1 MIIITQIA
9 FYTNF
14 GILKF
19 LITLKNH
26 LIRGLK
32 FYLRIFTEFL
42 RSGANNAY
50 HSYEKP
56 LRTANSKKFKWHLTP
71 IYIFLGPVKA
81 LFVITHK
88 PPTEPKRKK
97 KNCFFKQ

>member
-71 IYIFLGPVKA
+71 IYIFLGPVYRLCMTLLQ
-81 LFVITHK
+81 LFPI
-88 PPTEPKRKK
+88 
-97 KNCFFKQ
+97 

>member
-14 GILKF
+14 GILKNF
-19 LITLKNH
+19 LILKNH

-71 IYIFLGPVKA
+71 IYIFLGPASAVK
-81 LFVITHK
+81 
-88 PPTEPKRKK
+88 
-97 KNCFFKQ
+97 FF